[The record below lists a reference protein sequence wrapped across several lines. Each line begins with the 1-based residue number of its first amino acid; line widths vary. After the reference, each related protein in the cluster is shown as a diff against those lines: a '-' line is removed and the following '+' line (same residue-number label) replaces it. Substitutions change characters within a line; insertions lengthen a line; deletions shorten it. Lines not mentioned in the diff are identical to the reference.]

1 MAAEQHLKTAKS
13 SIGKKQPPR
22 GASLAEPMSLRID
35 AETRS
40 LIDRAANVLGQSR
53 TDFMLSSARDRA
65 TDVLLS
71 QSFFML
77 EPGDWQRFNDTLDQP
92 PPPNAKLKAL
102 LARKP
107 PWNAE

>member
-1 MAAEQHLKTAKS
+1 MSTGQHLKTAKS
-13 SIGKKQPPR
+13 GTAKRQAPK
-22 GASLAEPMSLRID
+22 GGSLAEPMSLRID

-53 TDFMLSSARDRA
+53 TDFMLRSARDRA

-71 QSFFML
+71 QSFFSL
-77 EPGDWQRFNDTLDQP
+77 DASDWQRFNDALDHP
-92 PPPNAKLKAL
+92 PPANAKLKAL

-107 PWNAE
+107 HWTAE

>member
-1 MAAEQHLKTAKS
+1 MSTGQHLKTAKS
-13 SIGKKQPPR
+13 STAKGLAQKGGSP
-22 GASLAEPMSLRID
+22 AEPMSLRID

-71 QSFFML
+71 QSFFLL
-77 EPGDWQRFNDTLDQP
+77 EAEDWQRFNDTLDQP

-107 PWNAE
+107 PWTAG